1 MCGLHAL
8 SVDLLGRPYHRLTR
22 SAPLVLIVETQDA
35 NKIGHAGSILV
46 FGHSRN
52 LGIGRGPAYL
62 PKPHQE
68 IGDVSHGVLP
78 EPSVAVNT
86 NCCGIA
92 PFDQEE
98 AGGRYAA
105 DLVPQL
111 PARGPVP
118 LLFTLRSPVAPETWL
133 TPLCAGMT

>member
-8 SVDLLGRPYHRLTR
+8 SVDLLDDHRLTR
-22 SAPLVLIVETQDA
+22 STPLVLIVGPQDTD
-35 NKIGHAGSILV
+35 KIGHAGLILV

-52 LGIGRGPAYL
+52 LGIGRGLAHL
-62 PKPHQE
+62 PKPHQK

-78 EPSVAVNT
+78 EPSV
-86 NCCGIA
+86 
-92 PFDQEE
+92 EE

-111 PARGPVP
+111 PARGR
-118 LLFTLRSPVAPETWL
+118 FRCFS
-133 TPLCAGMT
+133 LCVHW

>member
-22 SAPLVLIVETQDA
+22 SAPLVLIVGPQDTD
-35 NKIGHAGSILV
+35 KIGHAGLILV
-46 FGHSRN
+46 LGHSRN
-52 LGIGRGPAYL
+52 LGIGRGLAHL

-78 EPSVAVNT
+78 EPSVEQ
-86 NCCGIA
+86 I
-92 PFDQEE
+92 
-98 AGGRYAA
+98 GGRYAA

-118 LLFTLRSPVAPETWL
+118 LLFTLRLLVAPGTWL